1 MNGAEFAQ
9 QMFNGLS
16 IASIYALVSVG
27 ITLIFG
33 LTSLVNFA
41 HGEFMLIGGYV
52 AVSLAAVTGGSA
64 ALVALP
70 AILAVVVIFVA
81 SERSLFRFTL
91 KRPIN
96 GFLISLGLI
105 IVFQSGIAE
114 IWGASPLNLE
124 PLVSSVFSVGD
135 LRLSGQ
141 RLLTIAITLAIFA
154 SLFFYMTRTRQ
165 GLALRAAAM
174 DRETAGLM
182 GVPVPR
188 FVTLVFLL
196 GGLLGGVAGVLL
208 ASLFPLTPV
217 LGSHFIVKG
226 FAIALA
232 GGLGNV
238 AGALAASLVL
248 GLGEA
253 LIAGFGFAAWTD
265 VTAFLLMILILL
277 VRPQGFFKG
286 VEAPH

>member
-1 MNGAEFAQ
+1 
-9 QMFNGLS
+9 
-16 IASIYALVSVG
+16 
-27 ITLIFG
+27 
-33 LTSLVNFA
+33 
-41 HGEFMLIGGYV
+41 
-52 AVSLAAVTGGSA
+52 
-64 ALVALP
+64 
-70 AILAVVVIFVA
+70 
-81 SERSLFRFTL
+81 
-91 KRPIN
+91 
-96 GFLISLGLI
+96 
-105 IVFQSGIAE
+105 
-114 IWGASPLNLE
+114 
-124 PLVSSVFSVGD
+124 
-135 LRLSGQ
+135 
-141 RLLTIAITLAIFA
+141 
-154 SLFFYMTRTRQ
+154 
-165 GLALRAAAM
+165 
-174 DRETAGLM
+174 M

-196 GGLLGGVAGVLL
+196 GGLLGGVAGFLL
-208 ASLFPLTPV
+208 ASLFPLTPT

-253 LIAGFGFAAWTD
+253 LVAGLGFAAWTD